1 MDDLDRLLA
10 QQAQAQAQKPQVDQ
24 LDALLASRSVQKQP
38 TVATKPQQLERAP
51 QEDRGIFAPIH
62 DITNAFGHHF
72 MGGFHGAAQLVE
84 HGINAGANKF
94 LPDANAEETPT
105 FGGSLRRIINETVA
119 SDDEAMR
126 QREAEYQAKV
136 PDGVVANVG
145 AGLGMIASGGRTM
158 PATSG
163 LVENMGAKLASQLP
177 NWTAKMITPAS
188 KIAGAAAA
196 GAVAGGMSPV
206 TSGSYWDAKEDQVK
220 SGAAL
225 GAALKMLA
233 PAAAKIGANVADRFG
248 WIPKDATVDVN
259 KVVEGATVPPAVV
272 SKPKIVPTGQG
283 TFKVVQ
289 QEADHAPL
297 IKNSKTTQASQ
308 QDFEAAGLTGQNAP
322 TAAQSL
328 RDPGL
333 WTAEQNMAK
342 ANTGGALNQKYVA
355 QNQAIQDSI
364 KKIKEG
370 TSGTAT
376 SATAA
381 GENASDAIIGKW
393 NESQEKVGQL
403 YKEIRNSEVA
413 TKAVAPSKLLDAISE
428 HADISGADQLTGTV
442 LRRMKKFDLI
452 EPDSLKFDPASG
464 WQFKLKDGAQLNVNQ
479 AEEMRKVIN
488 STASSKTEKM
498 VAGKLVDAL
507 DNDVIDGSGVDA
519 FKAARDAARQR
530 FQEFYPSG
538 QGYQS
543 PTVGKII
550 DGKIAPDNL
559 IGNVMINGKSAD
571 VLAVKKSLLSGTPE
585 QIQRGQAAWDDL
597 RGQVID
603 HLLTNSVSKTT
614 GKFSPAAYAN
624 ELDKIGV
631 NLKHI
636 FTPQEL
642 SALGSIKRAGNA
654 AFADVPFS
662 AVNHSN
668 TGPYIENMLKQ
679 SGMSKAGELT
689 GKGISLIPGLGG
701 AGEKLAEKASQAGQK
716 GVEQNLANYNPA
728 VMARMTKNAEVQK
741 ALQVLPMSEHVTN
754 MLIRN
759 RQQKDSKAQ

>member
-10 QQAQAQAQKPQVDQ
+10 QQAQAQKPQVDQ
-24 LDALLASRSVQKQP
+24 LDALLASRA
-38 TVATKPQQLERAP
+38 VAKPASQTAITKPAQAQE
-51 QEDRGIFAPIH
+51 EDRGVLSPLIDAS
-62 DITNAFGHHF
+62 NAFGHHF
-72 MGGFHGAAQLVE
+72 MGGLHGAAQLIE
-84 HGINAGANKF
+84 HGINAGANKY

-105 FGGSLRRIINETVA
+105 FGGSLRRIINDTVA
-119 SDDEAMR
+119 SDDEALR
-126 QREAEYQAKV
+126 QWEAEYQAKT
-136 PDGVVANVG
+136 PDGPAATIG
-145 AGLGMIASGGRTM
+145 AGFGMFASGGRTL

-163 LVENMGAKLASQLP
+163 LVESMGTKLASQLP
-177 NWTAKMITPAS
+177 NWTAKVITPAS
-188 KIAGAAAA
+188 KIAGAGAA
-196 GAVAGGMSPV
+196 GAVAGAMSPV

-233 PAAAKIGANVADRFG
+233 PAAAKIGTNVADRFG
-248 WIPKDATVDVN
+248 WIPKDAAVDATKAVESSGLPQTVV
-259 KVVEGATVPPAVV
+259 A
-272 SKPKIVPTGQG
+272 KPKVVPTGQG

-297 IKNSKTTQASQ
+297 IRSSKTTQASP

-322 TAAQSL
+322 TAAQAL

-370 TSGTAT
+370 TGGTAT
-376 SATAA
+376 SAPAA
-381 GENASDAIIGKW
+381 GESASDAIINKW

-403 YKEIRNSEVA
+403 YNDIRNSEAA
-413 TKAVAPSKLLDAISE
+413 TKSVIPSKLTEVLSD
-428 HADISGADQLTGTV
+428 HADISGADGLTGTV

-452 EPDSLKFDPASG
+452 EPESLKFDPASG
-464 WQFKLKDGAQLNVNQ
+464 WEFKLKEGAQLNVNQ